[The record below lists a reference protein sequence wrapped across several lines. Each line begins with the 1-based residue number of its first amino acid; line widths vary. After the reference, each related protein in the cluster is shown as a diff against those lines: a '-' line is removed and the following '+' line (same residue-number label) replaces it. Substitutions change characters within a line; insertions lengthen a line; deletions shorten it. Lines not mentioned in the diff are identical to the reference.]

1 MNNNG
6 IFKEQLNELIELK
19 EIVDKLHLYKYIQPI
34 DDFYLSKSNL
44 KNNEN
49 YINNIVN
56 EIRVALQKDAFY
68 KIVDIYKSPLY
79 IVNSESI
86 NSTNYTYDYERT
98 IKYEYLEE
106 TYNMDDFFDGFTLL
120 YSSGM
125 STLSSILSLILKFKD
140 KVKCFSHIGYFE
152 NKLLI
157 EDLKNVISE
166 VDIFD
171 KQLLCIEN
179 DFDLLFIECV
189 RSNFELDYID
199 IMKVLSSIDNN
210 SEKIKFIVFDISF
223 LGNTFVPNDILKLFY
238 EHKRI
243 IFIFYR
249 SGIKLDQMGFEVL
262 NLGILSLYFTKD
274 LFFIKEKL
282 LSFMKDNRSRNGHC
296 LSVMDIHLLEDIQKI
311 NNKNYA
317 NVILDNTEYFV
328 SKLKYSNNSFM
339 DRIIYPDSV
348 YENFKLYKT
357 PYFFIKLKNASE
369 EDYINLCKYIKYR
382 FLTDGVDISFR
393 TSFGFRNVSFEYV
406 KIRNLKNSEVL
417 KIAPGYM
424 RGYSFYKFIDI
435 LNEIFNKT
443 YKEFLTECENML
455 NKKF

>member
-1 MNNNG
+1 MDNDS

-19 EIVDKLHLYKYIQPI
+19 YIVDKLDLYKYVKPI
-34 DDFYLSKSNL
+34 DEVYLSKSNL

-49 YINNIVN
+49 YINIIVN
-56 EIRVALQKDAFY
+56 DIRGALQRDAFN

-79 IVNSESI
+79 TVNSESI

-98 IKYEYLEE
+98 IKYDYLEE
-106 TYNMDDFFDGFTLL
+106 IYNINDFFDGFTLL

-125 STLSSILSLILKFKD
+125 STLSSILSLILKFNN

-152 NKLLI
+152 NMLLI
-157 EDLKNVISE
+157 EDLKNIISE
-166 VDIFD
+166 VDIFE
-171 KQLLCIEN
+171 KQLSSIEK

-199 IMKVLSSIDNN
+199 IMKILSNIDNN
-210 SEKIKFIVFDISF
+210 SKKIKFIVFDISF
-223 LGNTFVPNDILKLFY
+223 LGNTFIPNDILKLFY

-296 LSVMDIHLLEDIQKI
+296 LSVMDTHLLKNIQKI

-317 NVILDNTEYFV
+317 KVILDNTKYFV
-328 SKLKYSNNSFM
+328 SKLKYTNNSFI
-339 DRIIYPDSV
+339 DRIIYPDIV

-357 PYFFIKLKNASE
+357 PYFFIKLKNAFE
-369 EDYINLCKYIKYR
+369 EDYINVCKYIKYR
-382 FLTDGVDISFR
+382 FLIDGVDISFR
-393 TSFGFRNVSFEYV
+393 TSFGFRNISFEYV
-406 KIRNLKNSEVL
+406 KIRNVKNSEVL

-424 RGYSFYKFIDI
+424 RGYSFHKFIDI

>member
-1 MNNNG
+1 MDNDS

-19 EIVDKLHLYKYIQPI
+19 YIVDKLDLYKYVKPI
-34 DDFYLSKSNL
+34 DEVYLSKSNL

-49 YINNIVN
+49 YINIIVN
-56 EIRVALQKDAFY
+56 DIRGALQRDAFN

-79 IVNSESI
+79 TVNSESI

-98 IKYEYLEE
+98 IKYDYLEE
-106 TYNMDDFFDGFTLL
+106 IYNINDFFDGFTLL

-125 STLSSILSLILKFKD
+125 STLSSILSLILKFNN

-152 NKLLI
+152 NMLLI
-157 EDLKNVISE
+157 EDLKNIISE
-166 VDIFD
+166 VDIFE
-171 KQLLCIEN
+171 KQLSSIEK

-189 RSNFELDYID
+189 RSNFKLDYID
-199 IMKVLSSIDNN
+199 IMKILSNIDNN
-210 SEKIKFIVFDISF
+210 SKKIKFIVFDISF
-223 LGNTFVPNDILKLFY
+223 LGNTFIPNDILKLFY

-296 LSVMDIHLLEDIQKI
+296 LSVMDTHLLKNIQKI

-317 NVILDNTEYFV
+317 KVILDNTKYFV
-328 SKLKYSNNSFM
+328 SKLKYTNNSFI
-339 DRIIYPDSV
+339 DRIIYPDIV

-369 EDYINLCKYIKYR
+369 EDYINVCKYIKYR
-382 FLTDGVDISFR
+382 FLIDGVDISFR
-393 TSFGFRNVSFEYV
+393 TSFGFRNISFEYV
-406 KIRNLKNSEVL
+406 KIRNVKNSEVL

-424 RGYSFYKFIDI
+424 RGYSFHKFIDI

>member
-1 MNNNG
+1 MDNDS

-19 EIVDKLHLYKYIQPI
+19 YIVDKLDLYKYVKPI
-34 DDFYLSKSNL
+34 DEVYLSKSNL

-49 YINNIVN
+49 YINIIVN
-56 EIRVALQKDAFY
+56 DIRGALQRDAFN

-79 IVNSESI
+79 TVNSESI

-98 IKYEYLEE
+98 IKYDYLEE
-106 TYNMDDFFDGFTLL
+106 IYNINDFFDGFTLL

-125 STLSSILSLILKFKD
+125 STLSSILSLILKFNN

-152 NKLLI
+152 NMLLI
-157 EDLKNVISE
+157 EDLKNIISE
-166 VDIFD
+166 VDIFE
-171 KQLLCIEN
+171 KQLSSIEK

-199 IMKVLSSIDNN
+199 IMKILSNIDNN
-210 SEKIKFIVFDISF
+210 SKKIKFIVSDISF
-223 LGNTFVPNDILKLFY
+223 LGNTFIPNDILKLFY

-296 LSVMDIHLLEDIQKI
+296 LSVMI
-311 NNKNYA
+311 
-317 NVILDNTEYFV
+317 
-328 SKLKYSNNSFM
+328 
-339 DRIIYPDSV
+339 
-348 YENFKLYKT
+348 
-357 PYFFIKLKNASE
+357 
-369 EDYINLCKYIKYR
+369 
-382 FLTDGVDISFR
+382 
-393 TSFGFRNVSFEYV
+393 
-406 KIRNLKNSEVL
+406 
-417 KIAPGYM
+417 
-424 RGYSFYKFIDI
+424 
-435 LNEIFNKT
+435 
-443 YKEFLTECENML
+443 
-455 NKKF
+455 